1 MLDQVRDV
9 LNRIKAPDGQGL
21 LDSGYVQGLVE
32 DKGLIRLVLEAPADR
47 AKRAGPAQGR
57 R

>member
-32 DKGLIRLVLEAPADR
+32 DKGLIRLVLEAP
-47 AKRAGPAQGR
+47 PTAQARLR